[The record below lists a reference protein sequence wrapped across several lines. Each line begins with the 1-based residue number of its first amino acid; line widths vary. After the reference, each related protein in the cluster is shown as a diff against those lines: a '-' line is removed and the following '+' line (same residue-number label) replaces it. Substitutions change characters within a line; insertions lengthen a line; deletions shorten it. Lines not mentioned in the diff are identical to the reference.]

1 MGGPGAIFT
10 GGPLWRISWR
20 HRLENLFFVDSQ
32 RSRLLF
38 PVVGYVPAV
47 LTPLLAAIDY
57 YKPHEMVLKINVSRT
72 WLLTALEH
80 RLPKPLRQARNQL
93 GTPGGAESFPRGS
106 QIFWT
111 MSNIFKLCRTHFSRG
126 GEQISRVFF
135 SPCAPPGY
143 GPALRCIRD
152 VRVLVRF
159 PYWWCLH
166 HYNCLLFIIIPPVT
180 DVHVML
186 KKIECERKI
195 WSTKRSQGKTERH
208 LYLSIKWKNKS
219 CKPPLIVRCMK
230 WWNKLCKPR
239 FSIE

>member
-1 MGGPGAIFT
+1 MRNAIPRAGLKGGGPGAIFT
-10 GGPLWRISWR
+10 GGPLWRISWL

-135 SPCAPPGY
+135 LPLRPPWLRACSEMHSRRPRTRAFPVLMMLTSLQLPSVYHNPSRDGCA
-143 GPALRCIRD
+143 RD
-152 VRVLVRF
+152 AEENRMRKKNLVNKTQPRQD
-159 PYWWCLH
+159 WASS
-166 HYNCLLFIIIPPVT
+166 IPFDKV
-180 DVHVML
+180 
-186 KKIECERKI
+186 KK
-195 WSTKRSQGKTERH
+195 
-208 LYLSIKWKNKS
+208 
-219 CKPPLIVRCMK
+219 
-230 WWNKLCKPR
+230 
-239 FSIE
+239 